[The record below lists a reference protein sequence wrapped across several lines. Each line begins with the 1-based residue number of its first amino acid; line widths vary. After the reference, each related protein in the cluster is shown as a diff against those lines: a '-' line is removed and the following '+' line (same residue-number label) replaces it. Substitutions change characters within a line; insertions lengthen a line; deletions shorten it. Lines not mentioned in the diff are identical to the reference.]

1 LSQGPAYG
9 REILTSVAW
18 GWATDS
24 GVAVVVAAGVGWLI
38 SRRLSAPL
46 LALTEVTGRMAQGDL
61 SAHAEAARPAPTE
74 VGLLAHS
81 FNEMAEQVEGTVLAL
96 RRFVADAAHKLHT
109 PLTALRTN
117 LELIAGETSPHI
129 QVEQAQAQVERLE
142 TLTRDLLDLSRLES
156 GAGQASVG
164 PVALNRLV
172 QETSELYA
180 SRAEQAGLAFALE
193 LPKQS
198 LIVQGSESYLR
209 RALSNL
215 LDNALKFTPAGGSIR
230 VGLQPL
236 TTSRQVEL
244 WVEDTGIGI
253 PPGDV
258 PHLFSRF
265 HRGRNAAAYPGS
277 GLDLAIV
284 KAIVEGHGGQVTA
297 EHQRQGACFRLRL
310 PLA

>member
-1 LSQGPAYG
+1 
-9 REILTSVAW
+9 
-18 GWATDS
+18 
-24 GVAVVVAAGVGWLI
+24 
-38 SRRLSAPL
+38 
-46 LALTEVTGRMAQGDL
+46 
-61 SAHAEAARPAPTE
+61 
-74 VGLLAHS
+74 
-81 FNEMAEQVEGTVLAL
+81 
-96 RRFVADAAHKLHT
+96 
-109 PLTALRTN
+109 
-117 LELIAGETSPHI
+117 
-129 QVEQAQAQVERLE
+129 
-142 TLTRDLLDLSRLES
+142 LES
-156 GAGQASVG
+156 GAGQASIG

-193 LPKQS
+193 LPEQPPT
-198 LIVQGSESYLR
+198 VRGSESYLR

-230 VGLQPL
+230 VGLRPL
-236 TTSRQVEL
+236 TASRQVEL

-253 PPGDV
+253 PPGDA

-277 GLDLAIV
+277 GLGLAIV
-284 KAIVEGHGGQVTA
+284 KVIVEGHGGQVTA